1 MNITKQNNFYTISN
15 INIDDVIVTAE
26 ENQNIKFDY
35 FKNAIDILD
44 DNKIK
49 IHQFFIFELY
59 ILLKYARMYDDAIH
73 LYNNTHLKNIGYGTN
88 NLVRKN
94 VSDIIKYEPKPYQEI
109 FIKNY
114 PILKNKLDLRGYYL
128 AFDTGL
134 GKTFTSFYT
143 SFAYGD
149 RLIVVS
155 PKSLKIN
162 WKSEILMFSNFTE
175 DDICIFPE
183 ENYTNQKVL
192 LTNYEQI
199 KNIPHVF
206 DKNTFIVLD
215 EAQIVR
221 YADRVKIINL
231 YNFVKANNIDNILI
245 LSGTP
250 VKGRYGEL
258 SGAFLLLDKYFDEDA
273 ISYFYKAYNKASAIG
288 SLLLKHRLSLTML
301 RLTKE
306 KVGKVINLP
315 PKNIVIEP
323 VHLSNIEDYL
333 ITKDKVLK
341 FILECSQINNE
352 FIEKTKH
359 VLPDDLYKR
368 LQNRSI
374 TVDDLKI
381 LKKIREK
388 VGIDFIIRNNSC
400 IAKSLVNFYIN
411 TLRKMI
417 IDIYKNKLNWFK
429 KLFKQEKKILVF
441 TMYVDIAEELVKL
454 FKEHI
459 TDNVFIIHGQTPL
472 DERAKAIKKFKE
484 EDTILVA
491 TYGALGY
498 GVTLVEGRIVVYADL
513 PYREADLKQAVDRVY
528 RIGQTREVY
537 VYYLK
542 LAGENTL
549 QDKREKIIEKYAQ
562 NVKELID
569 TDFEYILEQEFE
581 KVNI

>member
-1 MNITKQNNFYTISN
+1 MNITKQNNFYIISDLY
-15 INIDDVIVTAE
+15 IDDVIANAE
-26 ENQNIKFDY
+26 EKQNAKFDY
-35 FKNAIDILD
+35 FKYALDILD
-44 DNKIK
+44 ANKIR
-49 IHQFFIFELY
+49 IHQFFVFELY
-59 ILLKYARMYDDAIH
+59 VLLKYAQMYDEALQ
-73 LYNNTHLKNIGYGTN
+73 LYSNTHLKNIGRGSTK
-88 NLVRKN
+88 LVRKDI
-94 VSDIIKYEPKPYQEI
+94 SDIVKYKPTSYQET
-109 FIKNY
+109 FIRNY
-114 PILKNKLDLRGYYL
+114 PLLKNALDLRGYYL

-134 GKTFTSFYT
+134 GKTFTAFYT
-143 SFAYGD
+143 SFSYGD

-162 WKSEILMFSNFTE
+162 WKNEILTFSNFTE
-175 DDICIFPE
+175 DDICVFPE
-183 ENYTNQKVL
+183 DDYTNQKIL
-192 LTNYEQI
+192 LTNYEQV
-199 KNIPHVF
+199 KNIPHKF
-206 DKNTFIVLD
+206 DKNTFVVLD

-221 YADRVKIINL
+221 YADRVKIMNL
-231 YNFVKANNIDNILI
+231 YNFAKANNIDNILI

-273 ISYFYKAYNKASAIG
+273 IPYFYKAYNKASAIG

-315 PKNIVIEP
+315 PKNMITEP
-323 VHLSNIEDYL
+323 VHLSNIDDYL

-341 FILECSQINNE
+341 FILECSEINQE

-359 VLPDDLYKR
+359 VLPDDLLER
-368 LQNRSI
+368 LYNKTI
-374 TVDDLKI
+374 TVEDLKI
-381 LKKIREK
+381 LKKLKSK
-388 VGIDFIIRNNSC
+388 VGIDFLIRDNSC
-400 IAKSLVNFYIN
+400 IAKSLVNFYI
-411 TLRKMI
+411 TSLRNMI
-417 IDIYKNKLNWFK
+417 IDIYRAKLDWLK

-441 TMYVDIAEELVKL
+441 TMYVDVAQELVKL

-459 TDNVFIIHGQTPL
+459 TDNVFVIHGQTPL

-484 EDTILVA
+484 EDTILIA

-549 QDKREKIIEKYAQ
+549 QDKRERIIEKYAQ

-581 KVNI
+581 RLTI

>member
-1 MNITKQNNFYTISN
+1 MIITKQNNFYILSGL
-15 INIDDVIVTAE
+15 NIDNVVAE
-26 ENQNIKFDY
+26 AENNQNTKFTY
-35 FKNAIDILD
+35 FKYAIDILD
-44 DNKIK
+44 DDKIK

-59 ILLKYARMYDDAIH
+59 VLLKYAHMYDDAIY
-73 LYNNTHLKNIGYGTN
+73 LYSNTHLKSIGQNTH
-88 NLVRKN
+88 NLTRKDISN
-94 VSDIIKYEPKPYQEI
+94 IIKYEPKSYQEV

-114 PILKNKLDLRGYYL
+114 PILKSKLDLRGYYL

-134 GKTFTSFYT
+134 GKTFTAFYT
-143 SFAYGD
+143 SFAYGN
-149 RLIVVS
+149 RLIVIS

-162 WKSEILMFSNFTE
+162 WKNEILTFSNFTE
-175 DDICIFPE
+175 DDICVFPE
-183 ENYTNQKVL
+183 DDYTNQKVL
-192 LTNYEQI
+192 LTNYEQVA
-199 KNIPHVF
+199 NIPHVF

-221 YADRVKIINL
+221 YADRVKITNL
-231 YNFVKANNIDNILI
+231 YNFIKANNIDNVLI

-250 VKGRYGEL
+250 IKGKYGEL

-273 ISYFYKAYNKASAIG
+273 IPYFYKAYNKASAIG

-323 VHLSNIEDYL
+323 VYLDNIDNYL
-333 ITKDKVLK
+333 ITKDKILK
-341 FILECSQINNE
+341 YILECSDINIE

-359 VLPDDLYKR
+359 VLPNDLVNR
-368 LQNRSI
+368 LQNKSL
-374 TVDDLKI
+374 TVDDLKT
-381 LKKIREK
+381 LKKLKEK
-388 VGIDFIIRNNSC
+388 TGIDFLIRNNSC
-400 IAKSLVNFYIN
+400 IAKSLVNFYI
-411 TLRKMI
+411 TTFRQMI
-417 IDIYKNKLNWFK
+417 INIYKNKLNWLK

-454 FKEHI
+454 FKEYI

-472 DERAKAIKKFKE
+472 DERANAIKKFKE

-498 GVTLVEGRIVVYADL
+498 GVTLTEGRIVVYADL

-542 LAGENTL
+542 LAGDNTL

-581 KVNI
+581 KINI